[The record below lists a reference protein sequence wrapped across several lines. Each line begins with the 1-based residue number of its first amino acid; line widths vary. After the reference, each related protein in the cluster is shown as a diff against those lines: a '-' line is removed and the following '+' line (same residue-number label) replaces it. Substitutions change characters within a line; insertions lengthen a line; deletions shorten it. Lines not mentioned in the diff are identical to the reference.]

1 MEKQKKHNKMERQ
14 ILVNKEI
21 RQKLINDY
29 GFNHVTVRKALK
41 GDVSTMKRQRIR
53 EIAIKE
59 GGIYKN

>member
-1 MEKQKKHNKMERQ
+1 MERQ
-14 ILVNKEI
+14 ILVSEEI

-41 GDVSTMKRQRIR
+41 GDVSTLKRQRIR

-59 GGIYKN
+59 GGLFKS